1 MSRFKLFLSIF
12 FITFSTV
19 LIEILYTRIFS
30 VIYISSFAFLMI
42 SLALFGYGLSGVFI
56 SLSKITEKKNAIKYL
71 EVFLISYAIILPIIY
86 KITLITNIDFIHL
99 FNPITN
105 LLILLINFIILLIPF
120 FIAGVSLVL
129 IFSIYSSEIGKL
141 YFIDLLGAALGG
153 VAIIALITIFGP
165 SKIILLVSLIMSFS
179 WFLLSKISRL
189 KKSIIFF
196 LIFISFFFMFKY
208 SSKYFPV
215 VPKMIK
221 RAYLRN
227 YFNNTI
233 EHSKWSPINK
243 IDVAPFL
250 KKKKKV
256 VWIDAGTMQSWLVKF
271 NGNLKKLKPIN
282 WSHQAIP
289 YQLTKNDSALIIGSS
304 GGYEVLCALSHKF
317 KRIIAV
323 EMDPEIC
330 NIVRDTYSEYIGN
343 IFSKKGVYL
352 LNDEGRSVLKR
363 LKNRK
368 FDVIQMVNSHNSD
381 ALLSGGL
388 SIAETYIYTV
398 ESFKDYW
405 KHLNKDGFVSIV
417 HWFGERLFS
426 TAFEALREMKV
437 ENPEKKFFIIQAKKG
452 FNFFFMKK
460 GDITQKE
467 AEILKG
473 FAGSHEIMYSHYIK
487 KNDNIYYK
495 LASKDYIDIIKD
507 SSVNIAPVRDT
518 SPYFNQ
524 PNKIGQFKFSNNY
537 VKGMAKNVIKWGLK
551 YSNSVYL
558 SILAISILF
567 SIIFIYLPLRKKSK
581 NKSIDYRF
589 ILYFFLIGISFI
601 MVEIILIKIFELYLG
616 NPAYSISLII
626 FSLLLSSGIGS
637 FFSNKITLFSK
648 KRTILYISIFIFSV
662 LLIYSIFLFKVVYLL
677 ISLSLIQRFLVTIG
691 LIFIV
696 GFPMGVFFPT
706 GIKSLGEKKNSMI
719 GWAWGANSFA
729 TVLGSVLSV
738 IISINWNFSC
748 VMLIA
753 AFSYLF
759 AGLIFNKSLN

>member
-56 SLSKITEKKNAIKYL
+56 SLSKITKKKNAIKYL
-71 EVFLISYAIILPIIY
+71 EIFLISYALVLPIIY

-105 LLILLINFIILLIPF
+105 LLILLLNFTILLIPF
-120 FIAGVSLVL
+120 FLAGVSLVL
-129 IFSIYSSEIGKL
+129 IFSIYSSEIGKI

-153 VAIIALITIFGP
+153 LAIIPLITKFGP
-165 SKIILLVSLIMSFS
+165 SKIILLVTLIMSFS

-196 LIFISFFFMFKY
+196 LILISFFFMFRY

-215 VPKMIK
+215 VPKMVK

-227 YFNNTI
+227 YYNNTI

-250 KKKKKV
+250 DKKKKV

-271 NGNLKKLKPIN
+271 NGNLNKLKPIT

-289 YQLTKNDSALIIGSS
+289 YQLTKKGSALIIGSS

-330 NIVRDTYSEYIGN
+330 NIVKDTYSKYIGN

-381 ALLSGGL
+381 TLLSGGL

-405 KHLNKDGFVSIV
+405 NHLNKDGFVSIV

-426 TAFEALREMKV
+426 TAFEALREMKI
-437 ENPEKKFFIIQAKKG
+437 ENPEKKFFIIQSKNG

-460 GDITQKE
+460 GDITEKD
-467 AEILKG
+467 ANILKI
-473 FAGSHEIMYSHYIK
+473 FAGSHEIMYSPYIMK
-487 KNDNIYYK
+487 KDNVYYK
-495 LASKDYIDIIKD
+495 LASKNYIDIIKD
-507 SSVNIAPVRDT
+507 SSVNIAPVRDV

-524 PNKIGQFKFSNNY
+524 SNKIGQFRFSNNY
-537 VKGMAKNVIKWGLK
+537 VKGMAKKVIKWGLK

-567 SIIFIYLPLRKKSK
+567 CIIFIYLPLRKKAKSE
-581 NKSIDYRF
+581 SIDF
-589 ILYFFLIGISFI
+589 KSVLYFFLIGLSFI
-601 MVEIILIKIFELYLG
+601 MVEIIFIKIFELYLG

-637 FFSNKITLFSK
+637 LFSNKITLLFK
-648 KRTILYISIFIFSV
+648 ERTILYLSIFIFLV
-662 LLIYSIFLFKVVYLL
+662 LLIYSMFLFKVVYLL

-691 LIFIV
+691 LISIV
-696 GFPMGVFFPT
+696 GFPMGIFFPS
-706 GIKSLGEKKNSMI
+706 GIKSLGRKKNFMI

-738 IISINWNFSC
+738 IISINWNFSY
-748 VMLIA
+748 VILIA
-753 AFSYLF
+753 AFSYFF